1 MVVSKSRYIQWW
13 MFIDG
18 ANLLENKTSVKT
30 DSSCF
35 GQYIFRSF
43 HLDHNL
49 DQTFRSLK
57 IKTSDS

>member
-1 MVVSKSRYIQWW
+1 MVPIIWL
-13 MFIDG
+13 G
-18 ANLLENKTSVKT
+18 LLENKTSVKT
-30 DSSCF
+30 SGF

-57 IKTSDS
+57 TKTSDSYKLLTSYINTV

>member
-1 MVVSKSRYIQWW
+1 MVPIIWL
-13 MFIDG
+13 G
-18 ANLLENKTSVKT
+18 LLENKTSVKT
-30 DSSCF
+30 SCF

-57 IKTSDS
+57 TKTSDSYKLLTSYINTV

>member
-1 MVVSKSRYIQWW
+1 